1 MSSSPPRGFTAFG
14 LSSGGMTPQLREVEA
29 GSVLD
34 EMVTD
39 LKYML
44 MLAQR
49 IQTTEQV
56 QQGTDEF
63 VERETAKDLFEQG
76 VMLFD
81 RWFDGMR
88 TW

>member
-1 MSSSPPRGFTAFG
+1 
-14 LSSGGMTPQLREVEA
+14 MTPNKTAVDTQT
-29 GSVLD
+29 VLD

-56 QQGTDEF
+56 EQGTEEWDS
-63 VERETAKDLFEQG
+63 REKAKDLFNDG
-76 VMLFD
+76 IARFID
-81 RWFDGMR
+81 WFEGMR